1 MRLTEDLIRKKSEHN
16 DGVLEDLE
24 EVSLHQLEIERLEN
38 LGACKK
44 LRIAYLQNNIIPRIE
59 NLHHCKEL
67 RYLNLALNNISRIEG
82 LGCVAA
88 AHRARAPLGSP
99 QRSPPTHP
107 LAHPLDPPVT
117 VGRIK
122 PAGKAGE
129 CNAG

>member
-82 LGCVAA
+82 LGCVERVPLCARARPPFPPRLTRATLTPSSAA
-88 AHRARAPLGSP
+88 A
-99 QRSPPTHP
+99 
-107 LAHPLDPPVT
+107 
-117 VGRIK
+117 
-122 PAGKAGE
+122 PASSSTSWTSR
-129 CNAG
+129 